1 MKDAMKRIKVDVI
14 MSALVCVALG
24 VVLLVWPDK
33 TIDIFCKVLAV
44 GLVLIGVVNLVSYFT
59 NKSMH
64 PFGAVL
70 GTIATLVGV
79 WVFGHPNS
87 IVSLVPIVIGV
98 MLCVHGIQDVKLAF
112 ETKSNQYEKWWSVL
126 LLALVSIILGL
137 LCIINAFGVV
147 TLALQFI
154 GVALIYDGLTDLWI
168 AGQAIRVARAMKKQ
182 EEALES
188 EYKEVESEPIDESE
202 DSK

>member
-59 NKSMH
+59 NRSMH

-188 EYKEVESEPIDESE
+188 EYKEVESEPIDESA
-202 DSK
+202 DGK

>member
-1 MKDAMKRIKVDVI
+1 MKDTMKRIKADVF
-14 MSALVCVALG
+14 MSALVCVAMG
-24 VVLLVWPDK
+24 VVLLVWPDR
-33 TIDIFCKVLAV
+33 TIDIFCKVLAI
-44 GLVLIGVVNLVSYFT
+44 GLVLIGVVNLVSYFM
-59 NKSMH
+59 NKSLH

-79 WVFGHPNS
+79 WVFGHPSS

-112 ETKSNQYEKWWSVL
+112 ETKTNQYEKWWSVL
-126 LLALVSIILGL
+126 LLAFVSIILGL

-154 GVALIYDGLTDLWI
+154 GAALIYDGLTDLWI
-168 AGQAIRVARAMKKQ
+168 ASQAIRAARAMKRQ

-188 EYKEVESEPIDESE
+188 EYKEVESEPIDENT
-202 DSK
+202 DGK